1 MSKAKIKE
9 GRVSNG
15 VYVYHGKRKST
26 IRIAFMFKGVLC
38 RESLAMEPT
47 KKNIRF
53 ATNYLGRIHDEIER
67 EIFDYAAHFPKSKR
81 ALLFAGSK
89 GTAKTIGEALDL
101 HLAGIKRTIQ
111 ASTYRDYKSAIEYH
125 LKPAFGDIWLKDLT
139 TSKIKAWIADLP
151 VSNKRVNNVLI
162 PLRQMYENA
171 YEEGS
176 VNMNPLIRVKHLTF
190 EIDDPDPFELSEI
203 STILDALPEQGKNL
217 FQFAFWSG
225 LRTGELIALEWGDI
239 DWEKGEINVRKNSV
253 RKIVKAPKSK
263 AGKREVLILPPAMEA
278 LQAQKPFTFMKDG
291 AVFHNP
297 TTMQPWE
304 TDAQIRRTCWQHAL
318 KKCGVRYRTPYQ
330 TRHTYASMLL
340 TAGEDP
346 TWIAKQMGHKDWG
359 VIRTRYARWIPGQ
372 NPDAGK
378 KAANLFKTISK
389 VTAKHS

>member
-1 MSKAKIKE
+1 MGGESTKTK
-9 GRVSNG
+9 RVGNG
-15 VYVYHGKRKST
+15 VSVYEGKRKKA
-26 IRIAFMFKGVLC
+26 IRINFTFKGVLC
-38 RESLAMEPT
+38 RETLSLQPT
-47 KKNIRF
+47 PKNIKF
-53 ATNYLGRIHDEIER
+53 ATNYLGRIHDEIAR
-67 EIFDYAAHFPKSKR
+67 ENFDYAAHFPNSKR
-81 ALLFAGSK
+81 AILFVGSK
-89 GTAKTIGEALDL
+89 GTVKTIGEALDL

-111 ASTYRDYKSAIEYH
+111 ASTYRDYKSVIEYH
-125 LKPAFGDIWLKDLT
+125 LKPAFGNIFLKDLT
-139 TSKIKAWIADLP
+139 SARIKAWIADLP

-171 YEEGS
+171 YEEGF
-176 VNMNPLIRVKHLTF
+176 VHVNPLIRVKHLSV
-190 EIDDPDPFELSEI
+190 EIDEPDPFELSEI
-203 STILDALPEQGKNL
+203 ITILDALPEQGRNL

-225 LRTGELIALEWGDI
+225 LRTGELIALEWGDM
-239 DWEKGEINVRKNSV
+239 DWEKGVIVVRRNSV
-253 RKIVKAPKSK
+253 RKVVKGPKSK
-263 AGKREVLILPPAMEA
+263 AGNREVLILPPAMEA
-278 LQAQKPFTFMKDG
+278 LQAQKPFSFLMDG

-297 TTMQPWE
+297 KTMQPWE

-318 KKCGVRYRTPYQ
+318 KKSGVRYRTPYQ

-372 NPDAGK
+372 NPTAGR